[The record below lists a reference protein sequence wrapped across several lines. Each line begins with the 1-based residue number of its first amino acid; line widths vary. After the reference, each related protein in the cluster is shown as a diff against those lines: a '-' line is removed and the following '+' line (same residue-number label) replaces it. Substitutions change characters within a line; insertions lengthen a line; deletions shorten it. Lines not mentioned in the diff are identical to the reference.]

1 MAFGGSLAS
10 FLADYCRNQLG
21 GQPWLAIDADF
32 TVSHWNT
39 VLWAVGRC
47 VLPILGLLCL
57 AGVTVNVLQ
66 VGFLFLPQRLAFDF
80 SRLDPIQG
88 FQRIFSTAGV
98 VRLGFSIVKFAIAA
112 AVAGFAIWGQR
123 GAILGLIGLAP
134 SAIALQMTQI
144 LLGTGFKVAAA
155 LMVLAVLDY
164 AYQWWRHEQDMKMTP
179 QELREELRNLEGN
192 PQVIARRKQT
202 QRDLA
207 IQRLSANVP
216 QANIVLTNPSQL
228 AIALRYD
235 PATMAAPVVVAKGA
249 GASAEHIRRVAAE
262 HGVPTIEQRRLA
274 RSLYNRVDTNQ
285 PISTEHYSP
294 VADVLAQANRS
305 R

>member
-1 MAFGGSLAS
+1 
-10 FLADYCRNQLG
+10 
-21 GQPWLAIDADF
+21 
-32 TVSHWNT
+32 
-39 VLWAVGRC
+39 
-47 VLPILGLLCL
+47 
-57 AGVTVNVLQ
+57 
-66 VGFLFLPQRLAFDF
+66 
-80 SRLDPIQG
+80 
-88 FQRIFSTAGV
+88 
-98 VRLGFSIVKFAIAA
+98 LGFSIVKFAIAA